1 MGLGNAN
8 AEEPLIYIL
17 EALFRGVGMVDR
29 KWLKYRIRD
38 EDVSDDGAFRNKTYA
53 LSDGSEMP
61 LSKEECMAMIV
72 SRPFCL
78 MLENTYNCA
87 TVRFSW
93 EDTKDIIHHGILAYR
108 VDWDWKYI
116 PDHYTKHEDELYYV
130 FLDPAQISI
139 DILENVLDNKAYRNV
154 HTTTLKQ
161 IVSHMELHVSSDG
174 KFNATF
180 CHHGNSCNWLSVSKK
195 MEIAQVVRNEE

>member
-1 MGLGNAN
+1 MRKNRSFISSKPSS
-8 AEEPLIYIL
+8 E
-17 EALFRGVGMVDR
+17 VSGMVDR

-38 EDVSDDGAFRNKTYA
+38 EDVSEDGAFRNKTYA

-116 PDHYTKHEDELYYV
+116 PNHYTKHEDELYYV

-139 DILENVLDNKAYRNV
+139 DILENVLGNKAYRNV

-161 IVSHMELHVSSDG
+161 IVSHMELHVASDG
-174 KFNATF
+174 KFRTQPSAIMATVAMAI
-180 CHHGNSCNWLSVSKK
+180 GIQE
-195 MEIAQVVRNEE
+195 MEIAKVVRNEE

>member
-1 MGLGNAN
+1 MQMRKNRSFISSKPYS
-8 AEEPLIYIL
+8 E
-17 EALFRGVGMVDR
+17 VSGMVDR

-130 FLDPAQISI
+130 FLTRHRYQLISWKTFLQQSI
-139 DILENVLDNKAYRNV
+139 QERY
-154 HTTTLKQ
+154 TTTLKQ

-174 KFNATF
+174 KFRTQPSAIMATVAMAI
-180 CHHGNSCNWLSVSKK
+180 GIQE